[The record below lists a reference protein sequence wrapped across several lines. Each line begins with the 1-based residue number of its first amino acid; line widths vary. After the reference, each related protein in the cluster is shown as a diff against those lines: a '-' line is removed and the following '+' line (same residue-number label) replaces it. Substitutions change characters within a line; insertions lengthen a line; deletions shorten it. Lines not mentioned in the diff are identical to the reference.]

1 MVMLKG
7 SSHNINNV
15 LNRNKNKPNDP
26 VATVPKDDVIFVTL
40 FRSTLKPNY
49 LTSQILH

>member
-1 MVMLKG
+1 MVMLEG

-26 VATVPKDDVIFVTL
+26 VATVPKDDIILYLIQVYIVT
-40 FRSTLKPNY
+40 K
-49 LTSQILH
+49 